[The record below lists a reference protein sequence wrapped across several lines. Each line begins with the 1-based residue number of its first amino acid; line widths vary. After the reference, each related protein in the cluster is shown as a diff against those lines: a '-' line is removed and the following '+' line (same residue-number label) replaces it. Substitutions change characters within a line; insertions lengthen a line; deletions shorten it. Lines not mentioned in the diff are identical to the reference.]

1 MFNKQKRI
9 YHINNTFAIN
19 KTGSGVEKRDQMHH
33 RVYRKPDFPGSFEGA
48 DNKDRRVSPI
58 QGMNVV
64 TRSPSGGPIASSST
78 NTSSSSSSDIWVT
91 TSDRTVTKSPRNAKS
106 SGASTPMEDA
116 VIGSLKTLIEPPKDG
131 TLSRPGSA
139 PTRGED
145 SLTDDILDPHQRSLS
160 LPKSFLAHNTAD
172 RWVSVTVFFACSPS
186 MEKEIEG
193 YRNIPWQPI
202 SWSNGGSNFE
212 AGGRRIDSP

>member
-1 MFNKQKRI
+1 MIIFVLIFNKQKTI
-9 YHINNTFAIN
+9 YHINNTFAMN

-33 RVYRKPDFPGSFEGA
+33 RVYRKPDFPGSFEGT

-58 QGMNVV
+58 QGMNVA

-145 SLTDDILDPHQRSLS
+145 SLTDDIILDPHQRSLS

-172 RWVSVTVFFACSPS
+172 R
-186 MEKEIEG
+186 
-193 YRNIPWQPI
+193 
-202 SWSNGGSNFE
+202 
-212 AGGRRIDSP
+212 

>member
-1 MFNKQKRI
+1 
-9 YHINNTFAIN
+9 
-19 KTGSGVEKRDQMHH
+19 VEKRDQIHH
-33 RVYRKPDFPGSFEGA
+33 RVYRKPDFPGSFEIA

-58 QGMNVV
+58 QGISVV
-64 TRSPSGGPIASSST
+64 SRSPSGGGPIASSST

-131 TLSRPGSA
+131 ALSRPGSA

-145 SLTDDILDPHQRSLS
+145 SLTGDILLDPHQRSLS
-160 LPKSFLAHNTAD
+160 LPKSFLAHNTVD
-172 RWVSVTVFFACSPS
+172 W
-186 MEKEIEG
+186 
-193 YRNIPWQPI
+193 
-202 SWSNGGSNFE
+202 
-212 AGGRRIDSP
+212 

>member
-1 MFNKQKRI
+1 MFS
-9 YHINNTFAIN
+9 IN
-19 KTGSGVEKRDQMHH
+19 KIGSGVEKRGQMHH

-48 DNKDRRVSPI
+48 ENKDRRVSPI

-64 TRSPSGGPIASSST
+64 SRSPSSGPIASSST
-78 NTSSSSSSDIWVT
+78 NTSSSSSSDIWIT

-145 SLTDDILDPHQRSLS
+145 SLTDDIILDPHQRSLS

-172 RWVSVTVFFACSPS
+172 GWVFATVYFSHIS
-186 MEKEIEG
+186 HIL
-193 YRNIPWQPI
+193 PI
-202 SWSNGGSNFE
+202 DLSADRE
-212 AGGRRIDSP
+212 RERRL

>member
-1 MFNKQKRI
+1 MVRKLDYQIYPTELNYYKQIKVIIFKLTDIMSYFLKKSTIFFILISGIIYIAPILAFSMNK
-9 YHINNTFAIN
+9 A
-19 KTGSGVEKRDQMHH
+19 GSGAEKRDQMHH
-33 RVYRKPDFPGSFEGA
+33 RVYRKPEFPGSFEGA
-48 DNKDRRVSPI
+48 DSKDRRVSPI
-58 QGMNVV
+58 QGMNVN
-64 TRSPSGGPIASSST
+64 RLPSGQIVSSST
-78 NTSSSSSSDIWVT
+78 TTSSSSSSDIWIT

-145 SLTDDILDPHQRSLS
+145 SLTSNIVLDPHQRSLS

-172 RWVSVTVFFACSPS
+172 
-186 MEKEIEG
+186 G
-193 YRNIPWQPI
+193 
-202 SWSNGGSNFE
+202 
-212 AGGRRIDSP
+212 